1 MASSQG
7 GGKASG
13 LWRAGRGCTG
23 KREAGAPVG
32 PLPLA
37 SAVQE
42 GCTLEHLSL
51 SANHLDDQAVR
62 ELSR

>member
-1 MASSQG
+1 M
-7 GGKASG
+7 
-13 LWRAGRGCTG
+13 
-23 KREAGAPVG
+23 G